1 MSPRS
6 LTLYVMDT
14 VVKITAVACAIYL
27 YRFAKRPKH
36 SPAIVSCLIIGV
48 TALITALQFVFP
60 EILRLFRRNPEA
72 LLAGEWWRLV
82 TPLFVQSNGLR
93 QCAGNAIA
101 AVIFLPLAER
111 FFGQKLW
118 ALYFIPGILG
128 EVCAYLWGL
137 EGAGSSVGIAGVMG
151 SLFAFA
157 LLHRRELPRLVYIA
171 ALLGLSA
178 AVVLCL
184 WRGTH
189 GPSLIVGLLLASTMM
204 RLWPDHQ
211 LEKTE
216 VDLSN
221 SLTGVRLLQS
231 FSVRTPVAVL
241 EPLAR
246 YHR

>member
-1 MSPRS
+1 MSTRA

-27 YRFAKRPKH
+27 FRFAKRPKR
-36 SPAIVSCLIIGV
+36 SPAIVSTLIIGV
-48 TALITALQFVFP
+48 TALTTALQFVFP
-60 EILRLFRRNPEA
+60 EILRAFWRNPEA
-72 LLAGEWWRLV
+72 LLAGEWWRMV

-118 ALYFIPGILG
+118 ALYFIPGIIG
-128 EVCAYLWGL
+128 EVFAYLWGL

-151 SLFAFA
+151 SLFAFV
-157 LLHRRELPRLVYIA
+157 LFHRRELPGLVYIA
-171 ALLGLSA
+171 ALLGVSA

-189 GPSLIVGLLLASTMM
+189 GPSLIVGLLLASAMI
-204 RLWPDHQ
+204 RVWPDHPM
-211 LEKTE
+211 ETTE
-216 VDLSN
+216 RDHSN
-221 SLTGVRLLQS
+221 SLTSVRLLQS
-231 FSVRTPVAVL
+231 FDVHVRGAL
-241 EPLAR
+241 L
-246 YHR
+246 